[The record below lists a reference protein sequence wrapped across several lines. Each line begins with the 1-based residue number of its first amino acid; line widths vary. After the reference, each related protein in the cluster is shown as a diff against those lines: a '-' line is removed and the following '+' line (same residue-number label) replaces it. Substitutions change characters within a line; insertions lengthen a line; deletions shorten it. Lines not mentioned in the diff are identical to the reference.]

1 MTTPGTPRLLR
12 SINDRSAMRLL
23 LEHGALTRGQL
34 SDLTGLSKPTTG
46 QLLTRLQS
54 AGAVITD
61 GFRTGQRGP
70 QAEVYR
76 LEPGIAYA
84 AGLDVAPARL
94 RVAVA
99 DVTGTT
105 MATREFR
112 TARDSARPALLVR
125 DAVEE
130 TLAAAGLQRKQ
141 LTSAV
146 IGTPG
151 ALDPITGKLG
161 YARHLRGWHGDD
173 LAASLREALD
183 VPLAIVNDVKLAAM
197 AELAQRAPH
206 EQDFCLL
213 WNGDGLGLAHVSAG
227 QVLSGARG
235 GAGEVGYMPVPGT
248 PVHRRPG
255 RSNSG
260 GYQTRAGAV
269 AVREL
274 MAAAGF
280 PGRSAAIAVER
291 AVAAAEEGH
300 RRAGKAVQELAQ
312 RLAVG
317 LAAICCVLDPPV
329 VILAGDICA
338 AGGDRLRGHIEQ
350 ELAELTINPPPVRMT
365 VVTEHAVLKG
375 AVHAAVT
382 DARNLAFAKYLN

>member
-1 MTTPGTPRLLR
+1 VTTPGTPRLLR

-23 LEHGALTRGQL
+23 LEHGALTRAQL

-46 QLLTRLQS
+46 QLLARLQS
-54 AGAVITD
+54 AGAVVTD

-76 LEPGIAYA
+76 LEPGIAFA
-84 AGLDVAPARL
+84 AGVDVTPARV

-99 DVTGTT
+99 DVTG
-105 MATREFR
+105 AVLAIREFR
-112 TARDSARPALLVR
+112 TTRDSVVPTLTVR
-125 DAVEE
+125 EVVDE
-130 TLAAAGLQRKQ
+130 TLAAAGLHRKQ
-141 LTSAV
+141 LTCAV

-161 YARHLRGWHGDD
+161 YARHLRGWHRDD
-173 LAASLREALD
+173 LAASLRESLG
-183 VPLAIVNDVKLAAM
+183 VPLSIVNDVKLAAV
-197 AELAQRAPH
+197 AELAHRGPL

-248 PVHRRPG
+248 SLQRKPS
-255 RSNSG
+255 RSNNG

-269 AVREL
+269 AARHL

-280 PGRSAAIAVER
+280 PGRTAAVAVGR
-291 AVAAAEEGH
+291 AVTAAQDGD
-300 RRAGKAVQELAQ
+300 RRADRAVQELAQ
-312 RLAVG
+312 RMSVG
-317 LAAICCVLDPPV
+317 LASICCVLDPPV

-338 AGGDRLRGHIEQ
+338 AGGDLLRMHIER
-350 ELAELTINPPPVRMT
+350 ELAELTINPPPVRRT
-365 VVTEHAVLKG
+365 AITEHAVLKG

-382 DARNLAFAKYLN
+382 DARDTAFAKYLN